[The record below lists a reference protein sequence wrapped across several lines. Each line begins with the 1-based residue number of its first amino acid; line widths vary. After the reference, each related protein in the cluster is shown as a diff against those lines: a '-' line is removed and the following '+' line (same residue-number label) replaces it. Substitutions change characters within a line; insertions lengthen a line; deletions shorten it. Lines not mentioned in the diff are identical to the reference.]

1 MIQTRSTARKAEAVA
16 EIEIVLPAVAGED
29 RILETEAGK
38 FRIAG
43 QSIPEKRAMADPV
56 QLRDLVQAARK
67 AAQGAHAPYSNFHVG
82 AAVIMADD
90 PEGRVITGA
99 NIENASYGAAVCG
112 ERNAI
117 HAAAALGFRQIRFL
131 ALSTADSLDGP
142 LEDRSPCGICRQV
155 MREFIPRDE
164 AMGAA
169 LILVDRGD
177 EAFTADI
184 LDIDRL
190 LPYGFLL

>member
-1 MIQTRSTARKAEAVA
+1 MA
-16 EIEIVLPAVAGED
+16 EIEIVLPAVLGQD

-43 QSIPEKRAMADPV
+43 QSIPEKRAIADPV

-67 AAQGAHAPYSNFHVG
+67 AAAGAYVPYSHFHVG

-99 NIENASYGAAVCG
+99 NIENASYGAAICG

-117 HAAAALGFRQIRFL
+117 QTAAAMGFRRIRFL
-131 ALSTADSLDGP
+131 ALSTVDSLDGP

-155 MREFIPRDE
+155 MREFIARDE
-164 AMGAA
+164 ADSAA

-177 EAFTADI
+177 AEFTADI